1 MTEQALT
8 SAVTIATALVGVAIV
23 AVLVSR
29 NAQTGSVISAAGQ
42 AFAGDLAAAVSPVTG
57 GSGSSF
63 GGGFASSGN
72 NGLYNFQ

>member
-8 SAVTIATALVGVAIV
+8 SAVTIATALIGVAIV

-42 AFAGDLAAAVSPVTG
+42 AFAGDLTAAVSPVVGGG
-57 GSGSSF
+57 GSGSGFANF
-63 GGGFASSGN
+63 GGSS
-72 NGLYNFQ
+72 GLYNFQ